1 MEETQARLT
10 EELAE
15 VCRDYYNVTWDEA
28 LTVAGVP
35 VDSTWRQ
42 LGSIYYHP
50 DIREAPDAIPFSPA
64 LAQETL
70 EQPLTAQVALPLPKA
85 SKGPSQVGDQG

>member
-1 MEETQARLT
+1 MAKEAAKVEKQASYTLGMEETQARLT

-35 VDSTWRQ
+35 VDSAWRQ
-42 LGSIYYHP
+42 LGNIYYHP
-50 DIREAPDAIPFSPA
+50 DIREVPGAIPSPPA
-64 LAQETL
+64 LALETS
-70 EQPLTAQVALPLPKA
+70 EQPLTA
-85 SKGPSQVGDQG
+85 